1 MLSVKLR
8 RFNNKHDSVSRN
20 RAYKWIGLHSCF
32 RAMLKYFCVRL
43 IQARRNEIDIGG
55 AVNNA
60 NCTGLRENFCSTTPF
75 RLLESNLAIQ
85 IATFNGRITIYRI
98 KTIFEMEVVNWLE
111 SMYLQSSTNITCG

>member
-1 MLSVKLR
+1 M
-8 RFNNKHDSVSRN
+8 NQPINQ
-20 RAYKWIGLHSCF
+20 
-32 RAMLKYFCVRL
+32 
-43 IQARRNEIDIGG
+43 QARRNEIDIGGGG

-98 KTIFEMEVVNWLE
+98 KAIFEMEVVNWLE